1 MMLTVQEEGMLF
13 QLLLF
18 HRPSQLVSELTEQI
32 AKYLEGFLFRKS
44 KSE

>member
-13 QLLLF
+13 QLLF
-18 HRPSQLVSELTEQI
+18 HRPSQLVSELMEQI